1 MRVAL
6 LPVLAAGLL
15 ATPGWAQIPGSMG
28 QVVNPSN
35 GHTYHILEEST
46 WTDAQIAA
54 IGLGGNLV
62 TIDDQ
67 TENDWVFQTF
77 GNWAGQPRDLW
88 IGLNDIA
95 SEGVYEWAS
104 GGGAPYTNWASGQ
117 PDNYIWNDPVNG
129 EDHVQMYGFGSQ
141 YGPGFWNDMHDAD
154 PGTAGWT
161 FGLYG
166 VVEVEG
172 PIYVITNLMAG
183 AVAGLRV
190 ENATP
195 SGDVLFGVSL
205 AGPGPT
211 QTIYGAVQM
220 SLPITQLPRVQS
232 DAAGVAQL
240 DVRIKPFMQGVT
252 VYTQAIDLTAGQLS
266 NALIE
271 TVL

>member
-6 LPVLAAGLL
+6 LPILTATLLAAPGL
-15 ATPGWAQIPGSMG
+15 AQIPGSMG

-46 WTDAQIAA
+46 WTDAQAAA
-54 IGLGGNLV
+54 IGLGGHLV

-67 TENDWVFQTF
+67 AENDWVFQTF

-88 IGLNDIA
+88 IGFNDIVT
-95 SEGVYEWAS
+95 EGTFEWVS
-104 GGGAPYTNWASGQ
+104 GDPIPYTNWAAGQ

-129 EDHVQMYGFGSQ
+129 EDHVHMYGFGSQ
-141 YGPGFWNDMHDAD
+141 YGPGEWNDMHDAD

-172 PIYVITNLMAG
+172 PIYTITNL
-183 AVAGLRV
+183 VAGSVANLRL

-195 SGDVLFGVSL
+195 SGDVLIGVSL

-211 QTIYGAVQM
+211 QTIYGQVEM
-220 SLPITQLPRVQS
+220 SLPITQLPVVQA

-240 DVRIKPFMQGVT
+240 DVRIKPFMQGRT
-252 VYTQAIDLTAGQLS
+252 IYTQAIDLSAGQLS
-266 NALIE
+266 NALVE

>member
-6 LPVLAAGLL
+6 LPILTATLL
-15 ATPGWAQIPGSMG
+15 ATPGLAQIPGSMG
-28 QVVNPSN
+28 EVVNPSN

-46 WTDAQIAA
+46 WTDAQTAA

-67 TENDWVFQTF
+67 AENDWVFQTF

-88 IGLNDIA
+88 LGLNDIA
-95 SEGVYEWAS
+95 NEGTFEWVS
-104 GGGAPYTNWASGQ
+104 GGPIPYTNWASGQ

-129 EDHVQMYGFGSQ
+129 EDHVHMYGFGSQ
-141 YGPGFWNDMHDAD
+141 YGPGLWNDMHDAD

-172 PIYVITNLMAG
+172 PIYTITNLMAG
-183 AVAGLRV
+183 AAANLRV

-195 SGDVLFGVSL
+195 NGDVLIGVSL

-220 SLPITQLPRVQS
+220 SLPITQLPPVRS

-240 DVRIKPFMQGVT
+240 DVRIKPFMQGLT
-252 VYTQAIDLTAGQLS
+252 VYTQAIDLSAGQLS
-266 NALIE
+266 NALVE